1 MRCGGR
7 DTVAMDEV
15 LALTRANLRFI
26 EAFRVGSWALLEPIL
41 SPSFRYLDGA
51 TGETWELARYIESL
65 RTNPLPHITIDQVMI
80 HIDGDVAAVSARS
93 SAQPGR
99 HSRYLDSYHR
109 STEGWKCFHACVW
122 PLGDDRKGAT

>member
-1 MRCGGR
+1 MRYGGR

-65 RTNPLPHITIDQVMI
+65 RTNPIPHITIDQVMI

-122 PLGDDRKGAT
+122 PLGDDRKDAM

>member
-1 MRCGGR
+1 
-7 DTVAMDEV
+7 MDEV

-109 STEGWKCFHACVW
+109 SSGGWKCIHACVW
-122 PLGDDRKGAT
+122 PLSDDRKDAA

>member
-1 MRCGGR
+1 MRCGGS

-51 TGETWELARYIESL
+51 TGETWELARYIENL
-65 RTNPLPHITIDQVMI
+65 RANPLPHITIDQIVI

-93 SAQPGR
+93 SAHPGR

-109 STEGWKCFHACVW
+109 SSAGWKCFHACVW
-122 PLGDDRKGAT
+122 PLGDDRKDAT

>member
-1 MRCGGR
+1 MRCGGS

-51 TGETWELARYIESL
+51 TGETWELARYIDNL
-65 RTNPLPHITIDQVMI
+65 RANPSPTSQSI
-80 HIDGDVAAVSARS
+80 R
-93 SAQPGR
+93 
-99 HSRYLDSYHR
+99 
-109 STEGWKCFHACVW
+109 W
-122 PLGDDRKGAT
+122 

>member
-1 MRCGGR
+1 MRCGDR

-15 LALTRANLRFI
+15 LALTRANLQFI
-26 EAFRVGSWALLEPIL
+26 EAFRVGSWALLEPLL

-65 RTNPLPHITIDQVMI
+65 RANPLPRITIDQMVI

-93 SAQPGR
+93 SSQPGR

-109 STEGWKCFHACVW
+109 STDGWKCFHACVW
-122 PLGDDRKGAT
+122 PLGNDRHDAT